1 MPSRP
6 PRSGGFSGFR
16 AILLQPN
23 SVPPGASS
31 IAPPAVPDAPAP
43 PKQEAVTTDVSPPA
57 ALEEQLW
64 SGRFRVT
71 EEVGRGA
78 MSVVVRAT
86 DTKLRRDLALK
97 VCPLPREQLSVE
109 QLARFV
115 EEAQITAQLEH
126 PNVVPVHDIGL
137 DPEGRAY
144 FSMKLI
150 RGQSLADIFDKLSA
164 GDASTAAEF
173 GLRRLLDVFLQTCQ
187 AVEYAHARG
196 VIHRDLKPANIMV
209 GDFGE
214 VLVMDWGV
222 AKLVGQTDSMPN
234 AAVSEPNP
242 DPLSSRPSLVPGGV
256 TSVRAGKRG
265 LATHLGTVIGTPAYM
280 SPEQASGLAVDEKA
294 DIYALGVIL
303 YQILCGEVPFDHD
316 DPNVIL
322 DLLRTELPMPPS
334 ALNPAAPR
342 ALETLAL
349 QMLEKLPERRLL
361 TLRQI
366 RAHVLDY
373 IEGFGRDYRRES
385 LWSPFLRFGS
395 ALGMFAFFVW
405 YLTGK
410 SIAAVLALAP
420 ASVLNAVGWL
430 LFVIALRYPLWAV
443 STSLSNRRAEYD
455 RFREPDR
462 AELFASGYA
471 ARRSFAAAVAPI
483 FGLSFVAELVWV
495 AFGQATHAGR
505 WGLIGQITDQL
516 RTGWANAL
524 ISMLVCLFAY
534 LVFFGA
540 EVRFARRIE
549 RYALLIVRPA
559 WESVWPALLIVV
571 LLLSIT
577 ATGLLDWMGR
587 ERAQN
592 ALGFSWDRVIGEL
605 NLFDIV
611 KTLVFQGT
619 FLVGLVMATLLDAF
633 PFAEVLAAL
642 RLPYQA
648 ADQASVASRPRYF
661 LRSMACFR
669 MARAAFLYGGAMI
682 GCLTAITIL
691 SRSGHQPIMEQ
702 VLYISGPSLVGFA
715 GFWFTRRFVLRYLAH
730 TPAVRTLLDSAVAE
744 ARQEHEHARREK
756 IRAATWRL
764 RMTDLVVPVVCV
776 FVYLLWTG
784 SSVDEHTLRE
794 LVLPVSM
801 KGWLIILPYAMLL
814 PVLLLRDRVEAGL
827 RRAARR

>member
-16 AILLQPN
+16 AILLQPS
-23 SVPPGASS
+23 SVPPGLPS
-31 IAPPAVPDAPAP
+31 IAPAVPDIPAP

-57 ALEEQLW
+57 ALEPEQLW

-97 VCPLPREQLSVE
+97 VCPLPREQLSVD

-150 RGQSLADIFDKLSA
+150 RGQSLADIFDKLAA
-164 GDASTAAEF
+164 GDGSTAAEF

-222 AKLVGQTDSMPN
+222 AKLVGQADSIP
-234 AAVSEPNP
+234 PGL
-242 DPLSSRPSLVPGGV
+242 DPSGEQPPPAHPSLVPGGV
-256 TSVRAGKRG
+256 TSVRAGKQG

-280 SPEQASGLAVDEKA
+280 SPEQASGLPVDEKA

-334 ALNPAAPR
+334 VVNPAAPR
-342 ALETLAL
+342 ALESLAL
-349 QMLEKLPERRLL
+349 QMLEKLPERRVL

-385 LWSPFLRFGS
+385 FWSPFLRFGS
-395 ALGMFAFFVW
+395 ALGVFAFFVW
-405 YLTGK
+405 YLTGR

-430 LFVIALRYPLWAV
+430 LFIIALRYPLWAV
-443 STSLSNRRAEYD
+443 SIPLSSRRVEHD
-455 RFREPDR
+455 RFREPDG

-471 ARRSFAAAVAPI
+471 ARRSFAAAVAPV
-483 FGLSFVAELVWV
+483 FGLSFVAELVSV
-495 AFGQATHAGR
+495 ALGQAAHAGR
-505 WGLIGQITDQL
+505 WGLMGQIADQL

-559 WESVWPALLIVV
+559 WESVWPALLIIV

-577 ATGLLDWMGR
+577 ATGFLDWMGR
-587 ERAQN
+587 GPAQYSLGLSWER
-592 ALGFSWDRVIGEL
+592 LLGEL

-619 FLVGLVMATLLDAF
+619 FLVGLVMTTLLDAF

-691 SRSGHQPIMEQ
+691 SRSGHQPIVEQ

-715 GFWFTRRFVLRYLAH
+715 GFWFTRRFVVRYLAH
-730 TPAVRTLLDSAVAE
+730 TPAVRDLLDSAVAE
-744 ARQEHEHARREK
+744 ARSENERARKQK
-756 IRAATWRL
+756 IRAATWRQ
-764 RMTDLVVPVVCV
+764 RMVDLVVPVVCV

-784 SSVDEHTLRE
+784 SSVDQHTLRE

-801 KGWLIILPYAMLL
+801 KGWLIILPYLMLL
-814 PVLLLRDRVEAGL
+814 PILLLRDRVEAWL
-827 RRAARR
+827 RSAR